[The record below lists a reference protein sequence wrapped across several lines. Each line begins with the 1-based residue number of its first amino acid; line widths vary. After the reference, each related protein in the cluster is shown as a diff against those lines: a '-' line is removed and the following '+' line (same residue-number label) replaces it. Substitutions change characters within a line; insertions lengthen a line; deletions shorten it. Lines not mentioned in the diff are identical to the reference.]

1 MTDDDGRISLDL
13 DQQQAG
19 SVLGALA
26 WVMGALQIMRDRG
39 HAEQDEE
46 FHDLH
51 DRLVPRLEQL
61 VDRIALAR
69 QAADAP
75 RDQTELESAYTEV
88 REETGLDRQDVEL
101 LKRGE
106 PLLVVDESQREWL
119 VHTFLFSAREPSL
132 IKLDW
137 EHTQARWIEPEAIPK
152 FQTVPQLK
160 EAWEQLWKR

>member
-69 QAADAP
+69 QATDAP

-88 REETGLDRQDVEL
+88 REAFEAWIQLTAFD
-101 LKRGE
+101 
-106 PLLVVDESQREWL
+106 
-119 VHTFLFSAREPSL
+119 TFSAAAGER
-132 IKLDW
+132 
-137 EHTQARWIEPEAIPK
+137 AAEAS
-152 FQTVPQLK
+152 
-160 EAWEQLWKR
+160 EEE